1 MYLLHRS
8 VGPSVQFLYSG
19 CMIAAKFRIMTI
31 EQRAVRGTAENFVI
45 CDTQKSYSENLFRRL
60 SEKLS
65 GYFQFHVF
73 HDIENLKIAAKSM
86 QVNILLIG
94 EEYGKEDRDEI
105 PARQKYLL
113 IGEKIPNER
122 SPTEIPFFRYQS
134 VSSMLELLLQEK
146 DQENSEVQTH
156 QIQLVS
162 DRSQTVKANVNG
174 LIGIYSPV
182 HRIGKTRFAM
192 RMGRVLS
199 ESIPTLYLNLVWK
212 ISTLISHMN
221 GVDYIAPIRAEQ
233 DFREV
238 TKEEWNQLLDL
249 ILEKSI
255 YKVIILDLGDT
266 VDGLYDLL
274 GRCSKVYTPY
284 ILKKTVRRRMGKPRN
299 PVALE
304 ASASKITEFPDRER
318 KS

>member
-146 DQENSEVQTH
+146 DQKNSEVQTH

-199 ESIPTLYLNLVWK
+199 ESIPTLYLNLEGY
-212 ISTLISHMN
+212 SGLN
-221 GVDYIAPIRAEQ
+221 YYLP
-233 DFREV
+233 
-238 TKEEWNQLLDL
+238 EESWRSAVLHEAGKYQSGMEDQYFDQPY
-249 ILEKSI
+249 EW
-255 YKVIILDLGDT
+255 G
-266 VDGLYDLL
+266 GLYRTDP
-274 GRCSKVYTPY
+274 GRTRFQRSDK
-284 ILKKTVRRRMGKPRN
+284 RRMESTFGSDSGEEY
-299 PVALE
+299 LQ
-304 ASASKITEFPDRER
+304 SDHS
-318 KS
+318 